1 MNKFNFD
8 KNKLEDTLGLGKEK
22 VNEQLQAIKRKNY
35 GEIKII
41 SFIVLFIGIIS
52 LGFYYNIIQNIF
64 YSFLSIIVL
73 VFVLVLGIV
82 WEYIIFKYITLE
94 KIQYQKY
101 NYNVSDFWKMTEQ
114 EFEILKADYEQKIKQ
129 LNKYSILNYM
139 TSIGLFL
146 FSCIVLLIDWIYD
159 HQSFTLSAYQ
169 EVNPTFLFSLVLI
182 LFSLI
187 FMVLHYLN
195 QTEIIKMQEKFFEAE
210 RWIFSIKSAYLLGKE
225 NLLEKLLHDS
235 NWDDKKQ

>member
-1 MNKFNFD
+1 MNKSDFN
-8 KNKLEDTLGLGKEK
+8 KNKLENTLGLGKEK
-22 VNEQLQAIKRKNY
+22 VDEQLQAIKRKNY
-35 GEIKII
+35 GEIKVIL
-41 SFIVLFIGIIS
+41 FIVLLVGIIS
-52 LGFYYNIIQNIF
+52 LGFYYNIIQDIF

-101 NYNVSDFWKMTEQ
+101 NVSDFWKMAEQ

-146 FSCIVLLIDWIYD
+146 FSCIVLLIDWIYN
-159 HQSFTLSAYQ
+159 QSFTLSAYQ
-169 EVNPTFLFSLVLI
+169 EINPTFLFSLVLI

-195 QTEIIKMQEKFFEAE
+195 QTEINKMQEKFFDAE
-210 RWIFSIKSAYLLGKE
+210 RWIFNIKSAYLLGKE
-225 NLLEKLLHDS
+225 DLLEKLLLNNNMD
-235 NWDDKKQ
+235 NKKQ